1 MQSVSHNNNLLSNT
15 NDGETNT
22 VETPIKKNKVGFHS
36 NLKTAETPNMQ
47 LSASKQ
53 TIADIDAEELFNN
66 FSRIVSIS

>member
-36 NLKTAETPNMQ
+36 NLKTAETPNM
-47 LSASKQ
+47 
-53 TIADIDAEELFNN
+53 
-66 FSRIVSIS
+66 

>member
-1 MQSVSHNNNLLSNT
+1 MQLSPLSTNIIPNV

>member
-1 MQSVSHNNNLLSNT
+1 MKSVSHNENLQSNT
-15 NDGETNT
+15 NDGEANT